1 MLIKETQPQVQE
13 HFCNKPGQRFGFIMM
28 IFICVVFC
36 YHFND
41 LTDTSDFKKKLPLRK
56 SPVVLCH
63 RTYSNSPLPLHSHP
77 LLTMCIQFL
86 PHQPSPVFSCWTM
99 PSHIRPSN
107 PLHTSYVQPCEPLSP
122 PGYICQPV
130 YSTICY
136 VRIHIKRTFGIR
148 DVLKRPGKIK

>member
-1 MLIKETQPQVQE
+1 MLIKETQSQVQE
-13 HFCNKPGQRFGFIMM
+13 HFCNKPCQLFGFILM

-41 LTDTSDFKKKLPLRK
+41 LTDTSDLKKTCL

-63 RTYSNSPLPLHSHP
+63 RTCSNSPLPLHSHP

-86 PHQPSPVFSCWTM
+86 PHQPSPVFSCLTL
-99 PSHIRPSN
+99 PSHSCPSN
-107 PLHTSYVQPCEPLSP
+107 
-122 PGYICQPV
+122 PV

-136 VRIHIKRTFGIR
+136 VWIHIKRTFGRR
-148 DVLKRPGKIK
+148 DVLKRPCKRKLFQNVKVMMCY